1 MPKTGSVEFI
11 MDLGHYD
18 MQAVGDGCPNVPKQ
32 NFHLAGPSLNLL
44 VEEGSVFRSQF
55 EDQIKKDSQDS
66 MPSIRLLAR
75 YQAARLSLL

>member
-1 MPKTGSVEFI
+1 
-11 MDLGHYD
+11 MDLGNYD
-18 MQAVGDGCPNVPKQ
+18 MQAVGDGCPDVPKQ
-32 NFHLAGPSLNLL
+32 NFELGGPSLNLL
-44 VEEGSVFRSQF
+44 VEEDSVFRSQF